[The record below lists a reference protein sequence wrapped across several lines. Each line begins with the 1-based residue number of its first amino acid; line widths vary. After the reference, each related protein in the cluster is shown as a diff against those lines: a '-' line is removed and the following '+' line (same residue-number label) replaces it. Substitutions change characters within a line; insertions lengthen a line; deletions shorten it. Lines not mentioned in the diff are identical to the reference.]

1 MKSSKTNPKAD
12 RVPLLLKFKR
22 AQSPSQLNYWYDE
35 QSRLNVAMARG
46 RVFPVLD
53 IDPVLSMLKSQQ
65 VTEGED

>member
-35 QSRLNVAMARG
+35 QNRLNVAMAGG

-65 VTEGED
+65 VSEGED